1 MNSKI
6 CLDRKKFIV
15 PLIALIVF
23 LSAWELSTH
32 ILSISPLILPSPS
45 LVAKTLIEKLG
56 YLITQ
61 GSVTLLESVLGF
73 LLGCL
78 AAVVL
83 ATIFLFSKTAQQ
95 AIYPYAIALKGIPL
109 VALAP
114 LAVLWFGTGLF
125 SKILLAA
132 IISFFPILVNTVE
145 GLRSVEAEAL
155 ELMATLSASPMQVF
169 QKLRL
174 PSALSSLFAGMKVS
188 STFSVVGAVVAEF
201 IGSQNGIGYVIKSSS
216 YYLDTDLTFAAII
229 VTALISLTLFW
240 LIEFLERKFIFWKT
254 NNSL

>member
-1 MNSKI
+1 MNFKI
-6 CLDRKKFIV
+6 FLNRKKLIIPLVTLFI
-15 PLIALIVF
+15 F
-23 LSAWELSTH
+23 LSTWQFSTK
-32 ILSISPLILPSPS
+32 ILSISPLILPPPS
-45 LVAKTLIEKLG
+45 LVTKTLIEKLV
-56 YLITQ
+56 YLIAQ
-61 GSVTLLESVLGF
+61 GGITLLESVLGF

-78 AAVVL
+78 TAVVL
-83 ATIFLFSKTAQQ
+83 ATIFLFSKTAEQG
-95 AIYPYAIALKGIPL
+95 IYPYAIALKGIPL

-132 IISFFPILVNTVE
+132 IISFFPILVNTVN
-145 GLRSVEAEAL
+145 GLRSVEPEAL
-155 ELMATLSASPMQVF
+155 ELMATFSASPIQVF

-201 IGSQNGIGYVIKSSS
+201 IGSQKGIGYVIKSSS

-229 VTALISLTLFW
+229 VTALISLTFFW
-240 LIEFLERKFIFWKT
+240 LIEFLESKLIFWKT
-254 NNSL
+254 ENQ